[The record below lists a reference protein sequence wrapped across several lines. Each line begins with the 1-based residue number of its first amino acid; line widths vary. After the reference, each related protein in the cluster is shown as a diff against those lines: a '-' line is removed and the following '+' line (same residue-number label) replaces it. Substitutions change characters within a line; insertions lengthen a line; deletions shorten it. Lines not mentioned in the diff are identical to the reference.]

1 MSTAKES
8 HVYQAAEHLYREK
21 PDWAT
26 FFRKTL
32 GVDGIVR
39 KAFPSVEA
47 MAAFEKTEE
56 YMAIQQMLV
65 KLRSAGQTLPP
76 QDEVDQV
83 ITIRL
88 PKSMHAALKDGA
100 HGFKTSMNKLCISK
114 LLRIIDQ
121 ELIPTD
127 GSLPKTEASA
137 EVVQAE

>member
-1 MSTAKES
+1 MSTKER
-8 HVYQAAEHLYREK
+8 HVYQAADSLYRQK

-39 KAFPSVEA
+39 KAFPSVA
-47 MAAFEKTEE
+47 ALAAFEKTEE

-76 QDEVDQV
+76 PDEVDQV

-88 PKSMHAALKDGA
+88 PKSMHAALKDEA

-127 GSLPKTEASA
+127 GSLAKTEEGA
-137 EVVQAE
+137 EVVEAE